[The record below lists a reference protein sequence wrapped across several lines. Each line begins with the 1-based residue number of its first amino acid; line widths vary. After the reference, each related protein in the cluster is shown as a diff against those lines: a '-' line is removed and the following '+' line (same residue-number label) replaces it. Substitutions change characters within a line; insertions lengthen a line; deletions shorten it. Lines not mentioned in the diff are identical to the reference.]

1 MPQSPQ
7 PPPLSQPYRQVKT
20 IRERIEE
27 ASTAQKVAF
36 GVGVA
41 IVGAFIVVFFVFE
54 RQIFEFLEPAVSYI
68 RTSSA
73 GIAVLSSIM
82 AATCIFPLIGY
93 GVVSM
98 LCGYI
103 YGIPKGFLPAFVGDI
118 VGASICFWLYRFAFH
133 NYINRKLG
141 HNIEF
146 KEMSKAVSKDGLFIL
161 FLIRLSS
168 FPFAVLN
175 AYFGAMTL
183 LPYWKFILATTLST
197 PRLFIP
203 IFIGHNISSLADP
216 TIVGKDRV
224 LKWGMNILGIIIA
237 LAVGWYI
244 YRHTVRRIERINA
257 GLAPDE
263 SEEEE
268 ETVGLGRQQP
278 HQHSSG
284 SNEQTDQDSFDLE
297 EVTPHKYTGVPT
309 GHDTEM
315 DAAQGYSQPGHYASN
330 SSRETK

>member
-1 MPQSPQ
+1 M
-7 PPPLSQPYRQVKT
+7 
-20 IRERIEE
+20 I
-27 ASTAQKVAF
+27 
-36 GVGVA
+36 
-41 IVGAFIVVFFVFE
+41 
-54 RQIFEFLEPAVSYI
+54 
-68 RTSSA
+68 
-73 GIAVLSSIM
+73 
-82 AATCIFPLIGY
+82 
-93 GVVSM
+93 
-98 LCGYI
+98 CGYI

-133 NYINRKLG
+133 DYINRKLG

-224 LKWGMNILGIIIA
+224 LKWGMNVLGIIIA

-257 GLAPDE
+257 GLSPDE
-263 SEEEE
+263 GEEEE
-268 ETVGLGRQQP
+268 NVGLGRQLQQQ
-278 HQHSSG
+278 HQQSSG
-284 SNEQTDQDSFDLE
+284 SNEHADNDSFNME
-297 EVTPHKYTGVPT
+297 EVTPHEYVGIST
-309 GHDTEM
+309 GHVADM
-315 DAAQGYSQPGHYASN
+315 DSVQGYSQPGHYASN
-330 SSRETK
+330 SSRESK

>member
-1 MPQSPQ
+1 MAD
-7 PPPLSQPYRQVKT
+7 LIMNRTLHSQNRPDIKHHLWTNLDPVLD
-20 IRERIEE
+20 
-27 ASTAQKVAF
+27 S
-36 GVGVA
+36 
-41 IVGAFIVVFFVFE
+41 IVVISVC
-54 RQIFEFLEPAVSYI
+54 RWVLASNCICH
-68 RTSSA
+68 SA
-73 GIAVLSSIM
+73 DSVLSHYFCWHI
-82 AATCIFPLIGY
+82 
-93 GVVSM
+93 
-98 LCGYI
+98 
-103 YGIPKGFLPAFVGDI
+103 
-118 VGASICFWLYRFAFH
+118 
-133 NYINRKLG
+133 LG
-141 HNIEF
+141 GSTSDVI
-146 KEMSKAVSKDGLFIL
+146 
-161 FLIRLSS
+161 
-168 FPFAVLN
+168 VLN

-268 ETVGLGRQQP
+268 ETVGLGRQQQ

-309 GHDTEM
+309 GHVSEM